1 MVNFERKNGEKGDF
15 IVLISVGHVLADA
28 AIQLV
33 LIILLFAGVFWL
45 LRQAARRAIR
55 RLEQNIPD
63 MARLGRLKTL
73 VYVSRSVLFILL
85 LTVAVLMVLHALGVN
100 ILPLL
105 TGAGLAGLAL
115 TLGAQILLKDFFGG
129 LILLIEGQFN
139 IGDTITVGS
148 ITGVVERL
156 TLRATYV
163 RDLEGRLNV
172 IPNGDIR
179 TFANLTSSWARA
191 VVYLN
196 LPFDG
201 DIQRAVSVLEA
212 AMQRLQADGEVAEH
226 LLEAPQVN
234 GWFGLSDWAVRLCLM
249 VKTKPGKQWQAATA
263 LRRYAVEALKAAGIR
278 VELPFQTAATTA
290 NRE

>member
-1 MVNFERKNGEKGDF
+1 MASSTEKGEKEDF
-15 IVLISVGHVLADA
+15 VALISVGHVLADA

-33 LIILLFAGVFWL
+33 LIILLFVGVFWL
-45 LRQAARRAIR
+45 LRQAARRVMR
-55 RLEQNIPD
+55 RLEKDISDP
-63 MARLGRLKTL
+63 ARLGRLKTL

-85 LTVAVLMVLHALGVN
+85 LAVAVLMVLHALGVN

-148 ITGVVERL
+148 ITGVVERI

-163 RDLEGRLNV
+163 RDFEGRLNI

-179 TFANLTSSWARA
+179 TFANLTNNWARA

-196 LPFDG
+196 LPFDS
-201 DIQRAVSVLEA
+201 DVQRAVSVLEE
-212 AMQRLQADGEVAEH
+212 AMQRLQADSEVAEH

-234 GWFGLSDWAVRLCLM
+234 GWFGLSDWAVRLCLTA
-249 VKTKPGKQWQAATA
+249 KTRAGRQWQVAAA
-263 LRRYAVEALKAAGIR
+263 LRRYALEALKTAGIR
-278 VELPFQTAATTA
+278 VELPFQTATTTV

>member
-1 MVNFERKNGEKGDF
+1 MIAGHLLVDALVQLAL
-15 IVLISVGHVLADA
+15 IVL
-28 AIQLV
+28 
-33 LIILLFAGVFWL
+33 LLMGAFWL
-45 LRQAARRAIR
+45 LRQAARRAMR
-55 RLEQNIPD
+55 RLERDIADP
-63 MARLGRLKTL
+63 ARLGRLKTL
-73 VYVSRSVLFILL
+73 VYASRSVLFVLL
-85 LTVAVLMVLHALGVN
+85 LAAAVLMILHTLGVN

-139 IGDTITVGS
+139 IGDTITVGNM
-148 ITGVVERL
+148 TGVVERL

-163 RDLEGRLNV
+163 RDFEGRLNV

-179 TFANLTSSWARA
+179 TFANLTNNWARA

-196 LPFDG
+196 LPFDS
-201 DIQRAVSVLEA
+201 DIQRAVSVLEE

-249 VKTKPGKQWQAATA
+249 AKTRAGKQWQVAAA
-263 LRRYAVEALKAAGIR
+263 LRRYAVEALKAANLR
-278 VELPFQTAATTA
+278 VELPFQPGCTGSGYK
-290 NRE
+290 